1 MSVAP
6 SVWVGAQI
14 GGRLILLIC
23 ESCRRPLEDASVS
36 GRVTYS
42 YTVHTEGGSG
52 SSSRFGG
59 VKGGDL
65 YRILLRAIL
74 HLNMYF
80 NWEVN

>member
-42 YTVHTEGGSG
+42 YTVHTEGGS
-52 SSSRFGG
+52 SSSSQFGG
-59 VKGGDL
+59 VKGGDS

-74 HLNMYF
+74 HLNMDF